1 MQFHHNIYKSNYKVQ
16 LGARRDILTIDR
28 IKSNKILIT
37 LGNEDMR
44 DFSLDYDTLSL
55 YDNHCRKIIMRILQV
70 ACFKT
75 DIEIKDKKMTV
86 EALPT
91 VNGCILLLTVE
102 DRKSRRYRL
111 QNRKNCYCY
120 EVGNSKNFLEVIRLL
135 YRQNVCCNKN
145 SAYEQNGTYYLVFD
159 YPAVPKRFKRI
170 LHEYGARCGSNVFA
184 ARLRENAKEI
194 CKTNAVAVIGR
205 WL

>member
-1 MQFHHNIYKSNYKVQ
+1 M
-16 LGARRDILTIDR
+16 TIDR

-55 YDNHCRKIIMRILQV
+55 YDSHCRKIIMRILQV

-111 QNRKNCYCY
+111 QNR
-120 EVGNSKNFLEVIRLL
+120 KNFLEVIRLL

>member
-1 MQFHHNIYKSNYKVQ
+1 M
-16 LGARRDILTIDR
+16 
-28 IKSNKILIT
+28 
-37 LGNEDMR
+37 
-44 DFSLDYDTLSL
+44 
-55 YDNHCRKIIMRILQV
+55 
-70 ACFKT
+70 
-75 DIEIKDKKMTV
+75 
-86 EALPT
+86 
-91 VNGCILLLTVE
+91 
-102 DRKSRRYRL
+102 
-111 QNRKNCYCY
+111 
-120 EVGNSKNFLEVIRLL
+120 GNSKNFLEVIRLL

-170 LHEYGARCGSNVFA
+170 LHEYGARCGNNVFA